1 MSEFQRISCEQAQQM
16 MAAKT
21 CQVVDIRD
29 EASFASGHVT
39 GSQLLNNINLQDFLQ
54 DADPDLPTLVFCYH
68 GNSSQQAAHF
78 LTERDF
84 TEVYSID
91 GGFEVWRQLFPQQI
105 STANN

>member
-16 MAAKT
+16 MAEKT

-29 EASFASGHVT
+29 EASFANGHVT
-39 GSQLLNNINLQDFLQ
+39 GSQLLNNINLQDFLL
-54 DADPDLPTLVFCYH
+54 DSDPDAPTLVFCYH

-105 STANN
+105 STTNG

>member
-1 MSEFQRISCEQAQQM
+1 MSEFKRISCEQAQQM
-16 MAAKT
+16 MGEKT

-29 EASFASGHVT
+29 ETSFANGHVT
-39 GSQLLNNINLQDFLQ
+39 GSQLLSNINLQDFLV
-54 DADPDLPTLVFCYH
+54 DSDPDLPTLVICYH

-91 GGFEVWRQLFPQQI
+91 GGFEVWRQLFPQQT
-105 STANN
+105 STANS